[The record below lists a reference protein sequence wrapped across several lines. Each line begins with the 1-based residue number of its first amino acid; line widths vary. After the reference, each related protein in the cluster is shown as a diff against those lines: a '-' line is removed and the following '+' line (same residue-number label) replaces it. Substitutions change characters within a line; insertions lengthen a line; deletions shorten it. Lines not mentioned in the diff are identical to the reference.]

1 MSLWTQGRYHL
12 QGYFYSPNSPVP
24 KVLRVLDTDYKTQWL
39 ECSLPKAT
47 SLGPSQQAA
56 PRCVSQSVKVH
67 RDWLSKPSCC
77 GRLLGCLCHT
87 VSFNPDSKW
96 LNEKEPVKF
105 EDSKSLLLF
114 LRRGTHRVVQLEKT
128 RVSFRH
134 ATCNAWEPNDA
145 VFLVLITGLFST
157 PSPATSLAFHPRIL
171 IHSLPIASNLLR
183 RSSCLFSHS
192 HSSVK

>member
-1 MSLWTQGRYHL
+1 MTG
-12 QGYFYSPNSPVP
+12 FPN
-24 KVLRVLDTDYKTQWL
+24 
-39 ECSLPKAT
+39 
-47 SLGPSQQAA
+47 QAA
-56 PRCVSQSVKVH
+56 VGGCLAVY
-67 RDWLSKPSCC
+67 DT
-77 GRLLGCLCHT
+77 RLLLTPTLSG
-87 VSFNPDSKW
+87 

-114 LRRGTHRVVQLEKT
+114 LRRGTHCVVQLEKT

-171 IHSLPIASNLLR
+171 IHSLPVASNLLR
-183 RSSCLFSHS
+183 RSSCLSKYS
-192 HSSVK
+192 HSSVKKGQEKKRSKPKNVSYTYIPSAPGTRA